1 MENEMETHSS
11 ILAWKIRWTEKPG
24 GVQSMESQESDMTE
38 PLNHHHQDI
47 KIPIESLGSL
57 G

>member
-1 MENEMETHSS
+1 METHSS

-47 KIPIESLGSL
+47 KIPVESLGSL